1 MRRILVVLA
10 LLVVGVVGAFAQTDT
25 AAHNVI
31 MNVVAVAAIDLN
43 SVADITLN
51 TAAPVNAGDPPT
63 GETNNTKVLWYT
75 ALNATGLT
83 RRITVNWGAADAA
96 PAGTSL
102 SVVAVV
108 EAGAGTA
115 GAAVTISNV
124 AQNLVD
130 AIPSVATG
138 RLGSDGAAL
147 TYSFNVVTPGSLVE
161 GAGTTVTVTFTLT
174 NDA

>member
-1 MRRILVVLA
+1 MKRILVILL
-10 LLVVGVVGAFAQTDT
+10 LLVAAGFAFAQTDST
-25 AAHNVI
+25 AHNVI

-43 SVADITLN
+43 STADITLN
-51 TAAPVNAGDPPT
+51 TVAPTNPGDPPT
-63 GETNNTKVLWYT
+63 GETNATKVLWYT

-83 RRITVNWGAADAA
+83 RRITVNWGGADAA

-115 GAAVTISNV
+115 APAVTISNV
-124 AQNLVD
+124 AQNLVT

-138 RLGSDGAAL
+138 RTGSDGAAL
-147 TYSFNVVTPGSLVE
+147 TYSFNVVTPASLVE
-161 GAGTTVTVTFTLT
+161 GSGTTVTVTFTLT
-174 NDA
+174 NDT

>member
-1 MRRILVVLA
+1 MKRILVVLVMLA
-10 LLVVGVVGAFAQTDT
+10 VAGFAFAQTDST
-25 AAHNVI
+25 AHNVI

-43 SVADITLN
+43 STADITLN
-51 TAAPVNAGDPPT
+51 TVAPVNAGDPPT

-75 ALNATGLT
+75 ALNAAGLT
-83 RRITVNWGAADAA
+83 RIITVNWGGADAA

-115 GAAVTISNV
+115 GAAITISNV
-124 AQNLVD
+124 AQNLVT

-138 RLGSDGAAL
+138 RLGTDGAAL
-147 TYSFNVVTPGSLVE
+147 TYSFNVLTPGSLVE
-161 GAGTTVTVTFTLT
+161 GAGTTVTVTYTLT

>member
-1 MRRILVVLA
+1 MKRILVVLVMLA
-10 LLVVGVVGAFAQTDT
+10 VAGFAFAQTDNT
-25 AAHNVI
+25 AHNVI

-43 SVADITLN
+43 STADVTLN
-51 TAAPVNAGDPPT
+51 TVAPVNAGDPPT

-75 ALNATGLT
+75 ALNASGLT
-83 RRITVNWGAADAA
+83 RRITVNWGGADAA
-96 PAGTSL
+96 PAGTTL

-115 GAAVTISNV
+115 GAAITISNV
-124 AQNLVD
+124 AQNLVT

-138 RLGSDGAAL
+138 RLGTDGAAL
-147 TYSFNVVTPGSLVE
+147 TYSFNVVTPASLVE
-161 GAGTTVTVTFTLT
+161 GAGTTVTVTYTLT